1 MNRPVAEPTE
11 GRDHVAV
18 FLCVALATLLMLPGL
33 GRASLWWDECHSV
46 RMAQAILQHRPAE
59 VLDALAHGV
68 SPYFA
73 LLAPIARDGVGEAW
87 LRFPS
92 VLAALGLVVVAAGI
106 GRDLGG
112 RALAWRVGLA
122 TAVSPFI
129 VWHAREVRW
138 YTLAWLLAALSLRA
152 GLRAARGAGGRSL
165 AVSAAWGLMA
175 AMVFSPAIVLLPP
188 LVIASIGAVRSARG
202 EPHVAE
208 TASRRRRFLIA
219 SGVAAIVLVAGFWLW
234 QVLLRPALRGGA
246 AGLGFA
252 NLGDLSP
259 AAVAY
264 TAVAM
269 ATGYS
274 IGPGPIEW
282 HHEPPV
288 MPTPIEAALLLG
300 GVLLLAVLALR
311 GAAVLRRMAGG
322 RAAGLLLVGS
332 VLPVAALASAAVWT
346 GHRYA
351 PRHAGLIALPV
362 LVLAAA
368 GTLPSGP
375 RRHCPAVAGAMLL
388 ALQGLSL
395 INLHSSPRY
404 LREQV
409 REAAD
414 YVDRAASPDD
424 LVLVFGG
431 IDLPWRYYDHGR
443 VPSRVVYSDDPSTWT
458 PESVPEI
465 LAGHARVVV
474 VRGTALYDAREAPL
488 LAAVMA
494 TSRMETSAKF
504 PGLEVEVRS
513 LTAAGP
519 QP

>member
-1 MNRPVAEPTE
+1 VSRPVPKSAE
-11 GRDHVAV
+11 GRDHLAV
-18 FLCVALATLLMLPGL
+18 VLCVALATLVMLPGL

-46 RMAQAILQHRPAE
+46 RMAQTVLERPPAE
-59 VLDALAHGV
+59 VLDALAHGM

-73 LLAPIARDGVGEAW
+73 LLAPIARDRVGEAW

-165 AVSAAWGLMA
+165 AVSAVWGLMA
-175 AMVFSPAIVLLPP
+175 ASVFSPAIVLLPP
-188 LVIASIGAVRSARG
+188 IVIASIGALRAAHG
-202 EPHVAE
+202 GAHVVDP
-208 TASRRRRFLIA
+208 ASRRRRFVIA
-219 SGVAAIVLVAGFWLW
+219 GGVASIVLVAGFWLW
-234 QVLLRPALRGGA
+234 RVLLGPALRGGA

-259 AAVAY
+259 AAVGY

-269 ATGYS
+269 ATGYT

-282 HHEPPV
+282 HHQPPV
-288 MPTPIEAALLLG
+288 MPSPLEAALLLG
-300 GVLLLAVLALR
+300 GVLLLAGLVLR
-311 GAAVLRRMAGG
+311 GAGIVRRTTGG
-322 RAAGLLLVGS
+322 RAAALLVVQS
-332 VLPVAALASAAVWT
+332 VLPVAALAAAADWT

-368 GTLPSGP
+368 GTLSSGS
-375 RRHCPAVAGAMLL
+375 RRRWPAVAGGMLL
-388 ALQGLSL
+388 VLQALSL
-395 INLHSSPRY
+395 VNLHTSARY

-409 REAAD
+409 RDAAD

-431 IDLPWRYYDHGR
+431 VDLPWRYYDHGR
-443 VPSRVVYSDDPSTWT
+443 IPSRVVYADDPSTWT
-458 PESVPEI
+458 PETMPEI
-465 LAGHARVVV
+465 LAGHDRVVV

-488 LAAVMA
+488 LAAVA
-494 TSRMETSAKF
+494 AVSRMETSARF
-504 PGLEVEVRS
+504 PGLEVEVRG
-513 LTAAGP
+513 LTAARP
-519 QP
+519 